1 MFNTTVTQK
10 GQVTIPS
17 AIRKMTGIQSQQRVT
32 VTTDGE
38 NIVIKPAVDF
48 FSLRGSL
55 KTNIKYDKKKINK
68 AIGEMLAERNFRK
81 MNNG

>member
-38 NIVIKPAVDF
+38 NVVIKPAIDF

-55 KTNIKYDKKKINK
+55 KTNIKYDKKKARD
-68 AIGEMLAERNFRK
+68 AIGKYLGERHNAK
-81 MNNG
+81 NS